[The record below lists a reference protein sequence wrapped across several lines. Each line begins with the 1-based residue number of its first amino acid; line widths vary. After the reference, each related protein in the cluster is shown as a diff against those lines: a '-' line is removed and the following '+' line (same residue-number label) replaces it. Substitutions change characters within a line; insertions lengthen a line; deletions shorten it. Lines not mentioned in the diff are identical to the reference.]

1 MGATGTRR
9 RIEVSDTQD
18 PSIRVPFLQIELS
31 NGSEIR
37 LPTVAPADPGVL
49 PKPREPWVAGR
60 REGETQQRMARE
72 GIPSQEIRFAAIREG
87 RDIGVVLSEVAA
99 GRAVIPANPKHL
111 ELEPTIIGRAFRT
124 KVNANIGTSS
134 NRPSVEAEVK
144 KLHTALSFGADTVMD
159 LSTGGNLGKIRAEL
173 IRHCPVPLGTVPIY
187 EALERAKGRPEKLS
201 WDLMR
206 DVIEEQAEQGV
217 DYMTL
222 HAGVVGNLV
231 PLATQRTTG
240 IVSRGGSLMASWQ
253 VAHDQENFLYQNYDE
268 LLEVAARHDITL
280 SLGDGLRP
288 GSVADA
294 NDEAQL
300 GELAVLGQLARR
312 ARVAGIQVMIEG
324 PGHVPIHKIAE
335 NAELE
340 RELCDDAPFYTLG
353 PLTVDISPGYDHISS
368 AIGAALIAASGA
380 AMLCYVTPSEHL
392 GLPGP
397 DEVRQ
402 GLVAYRIA
410 AHAADLARG
419 IPGAREWDDALS
431 RARYEFRWEDQ
442 FNLAI
447 DPEEAVRLHDQTL
460 PAPAAKTAHFCSMC
474 GPNYCAMRISE
485 DVKVTIG
492 RG

>member
-31 NGSEIR
+31 DGSEIR

-60 REGETQQRMARE
+60 SGGETQQRMARE
-72 GIPSQEIRFAAIREG
+72 GIPSQEMRFAAIREG
-87 RDIGVVLSEVAA
+87 RDLAVVLSEVAT

-159 LSTGGNLGKIRAEL
+159 LSTGGNLGEIRTEL

-335 NAELE
+335 NAKLE